1 MIGGAGRLVRSRADR
16 YARVV
21 FEPLGGIPGQT
32 RAVFWITDHSL
43 PLAPPTR
50 GPVI

>member
-1 MIGGAGRLVRSRADR
+1 VIGGAGRLVRCRADR

-21 FEPLGGIPGQT
+21 FELLSEIQGQT

-43 PLAPPTR
+43 PLRHRPA
-50 GPVI
+50 GP